1 MVSEE
6 KFRHVMGHFATGVT
20 ILASRNRRGVPVGL
34 TVSAFT
40 SVSLDPPL
48 VLVCIHRA
56 AEAHD
61 SILQAGHFGLSFLR
75 EEQADLAL
83 TFAMADPKERFAGMD
98 IGNGP
103 AGSPLIPGAMA
114 WVDCQVEETYP
125 GGDHSVILGRVV
137 GCEAEGG
144 NPLLFFKGSLEL
156 KVRTKGQGP

>member
-6 KFRHVMGHFATGVT
+6 KFRYVMGHFATGVT
-20 ILASRNRRGVPVGL
+20 ILASRDRSGEPVGL
-34 TVSAFT
+34 TVNAFT

-48 VLVCIHRA
+48 VLVCIHED
-56 AEAHD
+56 AEAHGP
-61 SILQAGHFGLSFLR
+61 ILQAGHFGLSFLK

-83 TFAMADPKERFAGMD
+83 TFAMSDPKERFAGMEV
-98 IGNGP
+98 GNGP

-144 NPLLFFKGSLEL
+144 DPLLFFRGSLDL
-156 KVRTKGQGP
+156 RVRTGGQVP

>member
-20 ILASRNRRGVPVGL
+20 ILASRDPSGEPVGL
-34 TVSAFT
+34 TVNAFT

-48 VLVCIHRA
+48 VLVCIHEK
-56 AEAHD
+56 AEAHQ
-61 SILQAGHFGLSFLR
+61 SILQAGHFGLSFLK

-83 TFAMADPKERFAGMD
+83 TFAMADPKERFVGMEIKD
-98 IGNGP
+98 GP

-114 WVDCQVEETYP
+114 WVDCQVEEAYP

-144 NPLLFFKGSLEL
+144 NPLLFFRGSLDP
-156 KVRTKGQGP
+156 KVRTEGKGP